1 MPSSG
6 LFPPEKYKD
15 FPQWWPSAY
24 AQSLGS
30 FTAEGDLI
38 AS

>member
-1 MPSSG
+1 MASSG
-6 LFPPEKYKD
+6 LVPPEKYKD
-15 FPQWWPSAY
+15 FSQWPSAY

-30 FTAEGDLI
+30 FTAEGDLT